1 MPNAT
6 SGQVGQYRLHWI
18 LIQPFFIPN
27 NTLTQFYHLQDH
39 KTKKKKKRQKKKRY
53 TGYFV
58 LLPDGLLP
66 LGLADL
72 GLLVPLGHDL
82 SQGGASDGPREFH
95 CTAGT
100 LLCHLFLLK
109 KKIQYIGLLK
119 KIMVFHVHMKN
130 RRQTC

>member
-39 KTKKKKKRQKKKRY
+39 KTKKKKRQKKTRY

-109 KKIQYIGLLK
+109 KNKKYNTLVYLK
-119 KIMVFHVHMKN
+119 K
-130 RRQTC
+130 